1 MANLPTTR
9 ERMMT
14 IMTICDVSLNGD
26 YESQPQLV
34 GVDIDA
40 MLDAIAEV
48 ATFGRP
54 IKGKIIRGDV

>member
-14 IMTICDVSLNGD
+14 IMTICDVSLNAD
-26 YESQPQLV
+26 YVP
-34 GVDIDA
+34 DIDA

>member
-1 MANLPTTR
+1 MVMANLPTTR

-14 IMTICDVSLNGD
+14 IMTICDVSLNAD
-26 YESQPQLV
+26 YDP
-34 GVDIDA
+34 DMDA